1 MIWITVM
8 LKLLERLS
16 EEEKALFLRKKLEKG
31 NVLFRENERC
41 EFVGIVLSGS
51 LKIVSYL
58 SDGKEIIYNEPQAGQ
73 MFGNNLIFSSEPYYK
88 GDIVCQNDAE
98 IDLISKENLL
108 KLLSKNSLFLT
119 DYLKAQSDFTKD
131 LNDKIK
137 LLAISGAEERLLYY
151 LNLHRN
157 QITYD
162 SITSLANTLFLE
174 RETLSRTIS
183 RMEAKRSISRQGKTI
198 TLL

>member
-1 MIWITVM
+1 M
-8 LKLLERLS
+8 LRLLNQLPEA
-16 EEEKALFLRKKLEKG
+16 EKALFLPKKLEKG
-31 NVLFRENERC
+31 DVLFRENERC
-41 EFVGIVLSGS
+41 AYVGIVESGS

-58 SDGKEIIYNEPQAGQ
+58 SDGKEIIYNEPQAGM

-88 GDIVCQNDAE
+88 GDIVCQSDARIYLITRE
-98 IDLISKENLL
+98 DLLQLL
-108 KLLSKNSLFLT
+108 ANNPVFLSE
-119 DYLKAQSDFTKD
+119 YLKAQADFTKD

-151 LNLHRN
+151 LNLHRD

-162 SITSLANTLFLE
+162 SIASLATALFLE

-183 RMEAKRSISRQGKTI
+183 RMEQKKIIHRQDKTI
-198 TLL
+198 ILL